1 MKTEAPMNPA
11 QPLSRTET
19 AHAKRNRA
27 STSKITKSIATRL
40 NLAEKRNRVSPVET
54 MPDSKGS
61 FLLRPQ
67 ARLPSMLDTR
77 SMKAQRPRTPSR
89 KAASAQL
96 WGRVDTATSGMP
108 ALPRDTASHY
118 HPQPLRD

>member
-1 MKTEAPMNPA
+1 
-11 QPLSRTET
+11 
-19 AHAKRNRA
+19 
-27 STSKITKSIATRL
+27 
-40 NLAEKRNRVSPVET
+40 

-96 WGRVDTATSGMP
+96 WGSVDTATSGMP
-108 ALPRDTASHY
+108 ALLGETACKSDAE
-118 HPQPLRD
+118 PLWGGLRRMRVLYACRPAYDGGQQSCVGFSTLLEGV

>member
-1 MKTEAPMNPA
+1 M
-11 QPLSRTET
+11 
-19 AHAKRNRA
+19 
-27 STSKITKSIATRL
+27 
-40 NLAEKRNRVSPVET
+40 SPVET

-96 WGRVDTATSGMP
+96 WGSVDTATSGMP
-108 ALPRDTASHY
+108 ALLGETACKFY
-118 HPQPLRD
+118 AQPLGGGLRRMPVLYACRTAYERGQRFCVGFSTLLESV

>member
-1 MKTEAPMNPA
+1 
-11 QPLSRTET
+11 
-19 AHAKRNRA
+19 
-27 STSKITKSIATRL
+27 
-40 NLAEKRNRVSPVET
+40 

-67 ARLPSMLDTR
+67 ARLPRILDTR

-96 WGRVDTATSGMP
+96 WDSVETAASGMP
-108 ALPRDTASHY
+108 ALLGETACKFYARRLWSG
-118 HPQPLRD
+118 LRRMAVLYACRAAYERGCNYVSVFRQLRKVLAVNSGQRSGSELEKR